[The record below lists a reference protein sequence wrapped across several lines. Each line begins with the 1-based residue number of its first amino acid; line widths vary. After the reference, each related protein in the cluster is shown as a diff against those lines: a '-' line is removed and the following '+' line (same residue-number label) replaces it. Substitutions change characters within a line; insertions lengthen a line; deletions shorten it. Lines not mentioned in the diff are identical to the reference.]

1 MHQLQKKDRRFIT
14 LKNGKVV
21 PSWSLMV
28 QEASKSSMKNAR
40 KYNSPA
46 TMIMSLSI
54 QLGFVAEKTDWAG
67 YVQVLVVA
75 GLVAYIIGH
84 LVISL

>member
-1 MHQLQKKDRRFIT
+1 
-14 LKNGKVV
+14 
-21 PSWSLMV
+21 
-28 QEASKSSMKNAR
+28 MKNAR
-40 KYNSPA
+40 KYNSLRDYDNELINS
-46 TMIMSLSI
+46 TRIRSR
-54 QLGFVAEKTDWAG
+54 KTDWAG